1 MWSIREDFVAVFV
14 GQAPM
19 VYPIFK
25 RRFWTET
32 VSSSS
37 APKSNEASYEMDKM
51 KDSKMSK
58 TSKKSKDPYSIS
70 RIVGGTTV
78 GGTVMDITRSES
90 QERIV
95 EGDGMPLPPGKKLE
109 RRASKN
115 VIEVKQTFDVQSRE
129 GKLRTAM
136 PWDSPSFNRWSKER
150 G

>member
-19 VYPIFK
+19 VYPILK
-25 RRFWTET
+25 RRFWTDS
-32 VSSSS
+32 VPSQS
-37 APKSNEASYEMDKM
+37 APKSSDASFEMGRM
-51 KDSKMSK
+51 NTSKMSK

-95 EGDGMPLPPGKKLE
+95 TGNAMPLPAGKELE
-109 RRASKN
+109 RRSSKGF
-115 VIEVKQTFDVQSRE
+115 IEVKQTFDVESRE
-129 GKLRTAM
+129 GRLRPQM
-136 PWDSPSFNRWSKER
+136 PWEGQSLHRWSK
-150 G
+150 GSK